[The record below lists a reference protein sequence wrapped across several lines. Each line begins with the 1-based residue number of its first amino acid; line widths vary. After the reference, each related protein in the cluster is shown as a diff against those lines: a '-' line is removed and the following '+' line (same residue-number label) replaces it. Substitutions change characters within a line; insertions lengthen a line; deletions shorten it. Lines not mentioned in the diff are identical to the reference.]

1 MAAIPFMRYHK
12 IPDQTVQRL
21 PIYLRGLMVS
31 SEHGHNSISSKDLA
45 EFVGV
50 TPWQI
55 RKDFSYFG
63 DFGTRGV
70 GYNIENLAKEIK
82 RILRLNIVHRVA
94 LVGVGNL
101 GSVVLAYS
109 GFRTY
114 GLDIAAA
121 FDSDAEKIGN
131 RINGVVIEDASNI
144 RSLKERKMDLAIITV
159 PREAAQATADALV
172 EAGVRGILK
181 FSPCY
186 ITVPRKVKVIRI
198 DIAMDLAR
206 LPYYMPA
213 S

>member
-1 MAAIPFMRYHK
+1 MRYHK

-82 RILRLNIVHRVA
+82 KILRLNIVHRVA

-101 GSVVLAYS
+101 GSAVLAYP

-131 RINGVVIEDASNI
+131 KINGVVIEDVSNI
-144 RSLKERKMDLAIITV
+144 RSLKERNMDLAIITV

-213 S
+213 R

>member
-1 MAAIPFMRYHK
+1 
-12 IPDQTVQRL
+12 
-21 PIYLRGLMVS
+21 MVS

-82 RILRLNIVHRVA
+82 KILRLNIVHRVA

-101 GSVVLAYS
+101 GSAVLAYP

-131 RINGVVIEDASNI
+131 KINGVVIEDVSNI
-144 RSLKERKMDLAIITV
+144 RSLKERNMDLAIITV

-213 S
+213 R